1 MRCYSKLYN
10 VYKMRKSFFL
20 VVFTLLA
27 FWQLQAQSVDTIR
40 VRSTSMDKDVKT
52 VIVIPDAYYY
62 NQDEKFPVIYLLHG
76 YGGDAKTWIDIKPNL
91 LQLANER
98 NLIFVCPDGENS
110 WYWDSPLDPK
120 SRYETFVSKELV
132 AYIDAN
138 YRTVASPS
146 GRAITG
152 LSMGGHGGMW
162 LSIRHSDVFG
172 AGGSM
177 SGGLDIRPFP
187 DNWEMKKQLG
197 EYAQNKERW
206 DKYTVINALEK
217 LHNNEI
223 AIIIDCGFND
233 FFYEVNKNVHN
244 KLLERGINHE
254 FIVRPGVHNFKYWN
268 NAIDTQVM
276 FFRKFFDKTLP
287 KD

>member
-1 MRCYSKLYN
+1 
-10 VYKMRKSFFL
+10 MRKSFFL
-20 VVFTLLA
+20 VVFTLLC
-27 FWQLQAQSVDTIR
+27 FWQLQAQSIDTIK
-40 VRSTSMDKDVKT
+40 VRSASMDKDVET

-62 NQDEKFPVIYLLHG
+62 NPEERFSVIYLLHG
-76 YGGDAKTWIDIKPNL
+76 YSGNAKSWIGIKPNL

-98 NLIFVCPDGENS
+98 NVIFVCPDGKNS

-120 SRYETFVSKELV
+120 SRYETFVAKELI
-132 AYIDAN
+132 AYIDTN
-138 YRTVASPS
+138 YRTIASPS

-152 LSMGGHGGMW
+152 LSMGGHGGLW

-217 LHNNEI
+217 LHNNEL

-254 FIVRPGVHNFKYWN
+254 FIVRPGAHNAKYWN

>member
-1 MRCYSKLYN
+1 
-10 VYKMRKSFFL
+10 MRKSFFL
-20 VVFTLLA
+20 FVFTLLC
-27 FWQLQAQSVDTIR
+27 FWQLHAQSVDTVG
-40 VRSTSMDKDVKT
+40 VRSASMDKDVET
-52 VIVIPDAYYY
+52 VIVVPDAYYY
-62 NQDEKFPVIYLLHG
+62 NQNEKFPVIYLLHG
-76 YGGDAKTWIDIKPNL
+76 YGGNAKSWIDIKPNL

-98 NLIFVCPDGENS
+98 NVIFVCPDGKNS

-132 AYIDAN
+132 TYIDAN

-152 LSMGGHGGMW
+152 LSMGGHGGLW

-217 LHNNEI
+217 LHNDEI

-233 FFYEVNKNVHN
+233 FFYEVNKNVHD
-244 KLLERGINHE
+244 KLLKRGINHE
-254 FIVRPGVHNFKYWN
+254 FIVRPGVHNSKYWN
-268 NAIDTQVM
+268 NAIDAQVM

>member
-1 MRCYSKLYN
+1 
-10 VYKMRKSFFL
+10 MRKSFFL
-20 VVFTLLA
+20 VVFTLLC
-27 FWQLQAQSVDTIR
+27 FWQLQAQSIDTIE
-40 VRSTSMDKDVKT
+40 VRSISMDKDVET

-62 NQDEKFPVIYLLHG
+62 NPDEKFPVIYLLHG
-76 YGGDAKTWIDIKPNL
+76 YSGNAKTWIGIKPNL

-98 NLIFVCPDGENS
+98 NVIFVCPDGKNS

-120 SRYETFVSKELV
+120 SRYETFVSKELI

-138 YRTVASPS
+138 YRTIASPS

-152 LSMGGHGGMW
+152 LSMGGHGGLW

-187 DNWEMKKQLG
+187 DNWEMKKLLG

-217 LHNNEI
+217 LHNNEL
-223 AIIIDCGFND
+223 AIIIDCGFDD

-244 KLLERGINHE
+244 ELLERGINHE
-254 FIVRPGVHNFKYWN
+254 FIVRPGAHNSKYWN

>member
-1 MRCYSKLYN
+1 
-10 VYKMRKSFFL
+10 
-20 VVFTLLA
+20 
-27 FWQLQAQSVDTIR
+27 
-40 VRSTSMDKDVKT
+40 MDKDVET

-62 NQDEKFPVIYLLHG
+62 NPDEKFPVIYLLHG
-76 YGGDAKTWIDIKPNL
+76 YSGNAKTWIGIKPNL

-98 NLIFVCPDGENS
+98 NVIFVCPDGKNS

-120 SRYETFVSKELV
+120 SRYETFVSKELI
-132 AYIDAN
+132 AYIDTN
-138 YRTVASPS
+138 YRAIASPS

-152 LSMGGHGGMW
+152 LSMGGHGGLW

-254 FIVRPGVHNFKYWN
+254 FIVRPGAHNAKYWN

>member
-1 MRCYSKLYN
+1 
-10 VYKMRKSFFL
+10 MRKSFFL
-20 VVFTLLA
+20 VVFTLLC
-27 FWQLQAQSVDTIR
+27 FWQLQAQSIDTIK
-40 VRSTSMDKDVKT
+40 VRSASMDKDVET

-62 NQDEKFPVIYLLHG
+62 NPEERFSVIYLLHG
-76 YGGDAKTWIDIKPNL
+76 YGGNAKSWIGIKPNL

-98 NLIFVCPDGENS
+98 NVIFVCPDGKNS

-120 SRYETFVSKELV
+120 SRYETFVSKELI
-132 AYIDAN
+132 AYIDTN
-138 YRTVASPS
+138 YRTIASPS

-152 LSMGGHGGMW
+152 LSMGGHGGLW

-217 LHNNEI
+217 LHNNEL

-254 FIVRPGVHNFKYWN
+254 FIVRPGAHNAKYWN

>member
-1 MRCYSKLYN
+1 
-10 VYKMRKSFFL
+10 MRKSFFL
-20 VVFTLLA
+20 VVLTLLC
-27 FWQLQAQSVDTIR
+27 FWQLQAQSIDTIE
-40 VRSTSMDKDVKT
+40 VRSASMDKDVET

-62 NQDEKFPVIYLLHG
+62 NPDEKFPVIYLLHG
-76 YGGDAKTWIDIKPNL
+76 YSGNAKTWIGIKPNL

-98 NLIFVCPDGENS
+98 NVIFVCPDGKNS

-120 SRYETFVSKELV
+120 SRYETFVSKELI
-132 AYIDAN
+132 AYIDTN
-138 YRTVASPS
+138 YRAIASPS

-152 LSMGGHGGMW
+152 LSMGGHGGLW

-254 FIVRPGVHNFKYWN
+254 FIVRPGAHNAKYWN

>member
-1 MRCYSKLYN
+1 
-10 VYKMRKSFFL
+10 MRKSFFL
-20 VVFTLLA
+20 VVLTLLC
-27 FWQLQAQSVDTIR
+27 FWQLQAQSIDTIE
-40 VRSTSMDKDVKT
+40 VRSASMDKDVET

-62 NQDEKFPVIYLLHG
+62 NSDEKFPVIYLLHG
-76 YGGDAKTWIDIKPNL
+76 YGGNAKSWIGIKPNL

-98 NLIFVCPDGENS
+98 NVIFVCPDGKNS

-120 SRYETFVSKELV
+120 SRYETFVAKELI
-132 AYIDAN
+132 AYIDTN
-138 YRTVASPS
+138 YRTIASPS

-152 LSMGGHGGMW
+152 LSMGGHGGLW

-187 DNWEMKKQLG
+187 DNWEMKRQLG

-217 LHNNEI
+217 LHNNEL

-254 FIVRPGVHNFKYWN
+254 FIVRPGAHNSKYWN